1 MKLFLYTHSHTHMFI
16 PLYSFL
22 SPKKG
27 EFHSDQRQGCGEYR
41 WPDGA
46 VYRGEFA
53 AGHRQGEGTYTF
65 ADGSQY
71 TGEWKRGRYHGVGQC
86 TWKDGRVYKGEW
98 REGKADGY
106 GVEKRANGTIRHEGM
121 WEQDHP
127 VRR

>member
-127 VRR
+127 VWR